1 MMSPTWF
8 TIPAAIAFTAAITV
22 ICMVLVGAW

>member
-1 MMSPTWF
+1 MMTPAWLTV
-8 TIPAAIAFTAAITV
+8 PAAIAFAAAITV